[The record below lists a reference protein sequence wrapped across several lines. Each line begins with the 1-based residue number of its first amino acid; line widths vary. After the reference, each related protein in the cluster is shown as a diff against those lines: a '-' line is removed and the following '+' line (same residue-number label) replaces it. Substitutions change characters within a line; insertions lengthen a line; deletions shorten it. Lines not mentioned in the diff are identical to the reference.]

1 VEASDAPDRLPT
13 PQAVLHDT
21 AWPELEH
28 ALGPAGDTPAALGDL
43 LAADPAV
50 AAKSLR
56 HLEQTVH
63 HQNSI
68 YSATA
73 PSALFVAAILSD
85 PRVEAPGVYR
95 REDPR
100 RRPLRAVLIDWLGE
114 MADDV
119 SDAAIE
125 ASHQPGYGPMD
136 DRPEVLELRALRPV
150 LHAAVVPFVTDP
162 ESSVRT
168 AAVTAAARLLDEDDR
183 QQPLPEEEP
192 PF

>member
-1 VEASDAPDRLPT
+1 VETSDAPDHLPT
-13 PQAVLHDT
+13 PRAVLHDT
-21 AWPELEH
+21 PWPRLEH
-28 ALGPAGDTPAALGDL
+28 ALGRAGDTPAALGDL

-50 AAKSLR
+50 VTESLS

-95 REDPR
+95 RGDP
-100 RRPLRAVLIDWLGE
+100 RRPLRAALLDWLGE

-119 SDAAIE
+119 SDAAVE
-125 ASHQPGYGPMD
+125 GSRQPGFGPMD

-162 ESSVRT
+162 EPSVRT
-168 AAVTAAARLLDEDDR
+168 AAVTAAARLLDEDEG
-183 QQPLPEEEP
+183 QPSLPEVEP

>member
-1 VEASDAPDRLPT
+1 LLHGT
-13 PQAVLHDT
+13 P
-21 AWPELEH
+21 WPELGH
-28 ALGPAGDTPAALGDL
+28 ALGAAGGTPAALGDL
-43 LAADPAV
+43 LAADAAV
-50 AAKSLR
+50 VARSLR

-95 REDPR
+95 RGDPR
-100 RRPLRAVLIDWLGE
+100 RRPLRAVLLDWLGE

-119 SDAAIE
+119 SDAAVE
-125 ASHQPGYGPMD
+125 ASRQPGFAPMD

-150 LHAAVVPFVTDP
+150 LHAAVVPFVADP
-162 ESSVRT
+162 EPSVRT
-168 AAVTAAARLLDEDDR
+168 AAVTAAARLLDQDDR
-183 QQPLPEEEP
+183 RPSSPGGEP

>member
-1 VEASDAPDRLPT
+1 MESSDAPDRLPSPRALLRDT
-13 PQAVLHDT
+13 P
-21 AWPELEH
+21 WPELEH
-28 ALGPAGDTPAALGDL
+28 ALGAAGDTPAALGDL

-50 AAKSLR
+50 VAKSLR

-95 REDPR
+95 RNDS
-100 RRPLRAVLIDWLGE
+100 RRPLRAVLLDWLGE

-119 SDAAIE
+119 SDAAAE
-125 ASHQPGYGPMD
+125 ASRQPGFTPMD
-136 DRPEVLELRALRPV
+136 ERPEVLELRALRPV

-162 ESSVRT
+162 DASVRT
-168 AAVTAAARLLDEDDR
+168 AAVTAAARLLDDDDR
-183 QQPLPEEEP
+183 QASSPEGEP

>member
-1 VEASDAPDRLPT
+1 VNT
-13 PQAVLHDT
+13 PR
-21 AWPELEH
+21 PELEH
-28 ALGPAGDTPAALGDL
+28 ALGAAGDTPAALGSL
-43 LAADPAV
+43 LSPDPDV
-50 AAKSLR
+50 VVESLR

-68 YSATA
+68 YSATP

-95 REDPR
+95 RGEP
-100 RRPLRAVLIDWLGE
+100 RRPLRAVLLDWLGE
-114 MADDV
+114 LADDV
-119 SDAAIE
+119 SDAAVA
-125 ASHQPGYGPMD
+125 ASRQPGFTPMD

-150 LHAAVVPFVTDP
+150 LHAAVAPYLTDP

-168 AAVTAAARLLDEDDR
+168 AAVTAAARLLDDGAR
-183 QQPLPEEEP
+183 RASSPEGAP